1 MQKLMLPLRRGR
13 SVWLRCSDQRPSS
26 NADGRISF
34 VQPRSVVSSRS
45 GGDFQIDCS
54 TSAEDSSTRVEPQ
67 VLQAPPPLAGCQHL
81 MIGASAVDAAHHH
94 MQGVDDR
101 PPASFGAAAAAGL
114 IDRVI
119 GEDGDR
125 TFRFGQRAQHL
136 GRSVD
141 FEDLGFTLVELRIAA
156 LQIVAHLVRLDCL
169 TVQNAVDRARR
180 ELGQAGMPRQRA
192 SSASVYGA
200 Y

>member
-1 MQKLMLPLRRGR
+1 
-13 SVWLRCSDQRPSS
+13 
-26 NADGRISF
+26 
-34 VQPRSVVSSRS
+34 
-45 GGDFQIDCS
+45 
-54 TSAEDSSTRVEPQ
+54 
-67 VLQAPPPLAGCQHL
+67 
-81 MIGASAVDAAHHH
+81 MIGASAIDAAHHH